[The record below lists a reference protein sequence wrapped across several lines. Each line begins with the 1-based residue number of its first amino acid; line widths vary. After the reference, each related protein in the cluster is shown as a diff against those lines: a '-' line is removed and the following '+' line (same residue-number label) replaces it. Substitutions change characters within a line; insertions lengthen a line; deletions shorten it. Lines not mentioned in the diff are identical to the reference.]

1 MQKKSRSSS
10 QGVGPLPTTNEL
22 ASIDLRLPRR
32 RQSRFRIAGAFLAT
46 CLAALALIPNDAP
59 AQGDAINKMLMPG
72 EDTQVETQTDET
84 NALNPGLVA
93 PSDDVTSGFNPS
105 NNSASTNKERW
116 IKGERPIDHFQLI
129 SAHPNE
135 PGDTCH
141 QIIFDARKPIKRRHE
156 PKNNSAISLNA
167 NSTCLLGL
175 RNDSDDRAI
184 AVRLGEEFASLA
196 IVADP
201 EFFTGKVIAPRQQI
215 MIPLRPLSVNRLDV
229 SVELVWDHQLDSN
242 EPEVDNLTLRFLAK

>member
-1 MQKKSRSSS
+1 MK
-10 QGVGPLPTTNEL
+10 
-22 ASIDLRLPRR
+22 
-32 RQSRFRIAGAFLAT
+32 SRFRIAGAFLAA
-46 CLAALALIPNDAP
+46 CLAALALIPSDAP

-72 EDTQVETQTDET
+72 EETQDTQVETQTGGT
-84 NALNPGLVA
+84 NAVNPSLFA
-93 PSDDVTSGFNPS
+93 PSDDATSGFNPS
-105 NNSASTNKERW
+105 SNGANKERW
-116 IKGERPIDHFQLI
+116 IKGKRPIDHFQLI
-129 SAHPNE
+129 SAHPYE

-229 SVELVWDHQLDSN
+229 SVELIWDHQLDSN
-242 EPEVDNLTLRFLAK
+242 EPEVDSLTLRFLAK

>member
-1 MQKKSRSSS
+1 MS
-10 QGVGPLPTTNEL
+10 PLQTVNEL
-22 ASIDLRLPRR
+22 ASIDLRLPKR
-32 RQSRFRIAGAFLAT
+32 RQGHVRIAAAFLAT

-59 AQGDAINKMLMPG
+59 AQGDAINQMLMPG
-72 EDTQVETQTDET
+72 VETQDTPVETQTDGT
-84 NALNPGLVA
+84 NAANPGLFA
-93 PSDDVTSGFNPS
+93 PSDDTSR
-105 NNSASTNKERW
+105 KERW
-116 IKGERPIDHFQLI
+116 IKGKRPIDHFQLI
-129 SAHPNE
+129 SAHPYE

-229 SVELVWDHQLDSN
+229 SVELIWDHQLDSN
-242 EPEVDNLTLRFLAK
+242 EPEVDSLTLRFLAK